1 MDKLTIHSLTARPV
15 LAPLDVPIKTASG
28 DITASP
34 LVLVD
39 LRTEEGITGCSHVF
53 CYSPLVMG
61 PIAETL
67 NNIEQLV
74 KGVAVAPQ
82 DLDRMLRARF
92 RLLGV
97 QGLVGMAMAGLDMA
111 AWDVLAKAAGLPLV
125 SLLGGKPGAVPAY
138 DSQGM
143 LSPGEASAAAAAAR
157 EKGFTAIKVKIGH
170 ASLAEDLAVIRA
182 TREAAGDGMAILVD
196 YNQSL
201 SVPEAMARASVL
213 DGEGLTWIE
222 EPTIAEDYA
231 GHAKIARASR
241 TAIQM
246 GENWWGLP
254 DMEKAVSATASDLA
268 MVDVMKIGGVTGW
281 LKAAALAEAAG
292 LPVSSH
298 LWPEVSAH
306 LLAVTPTAHLLEYL
320 DPAAPVLQQPAL
332 VQNGSV
338 VIRDE
343 PGSGVAWD
351 EDAIR
356 AFTAT

>member
-15 LAPLDVPIKTASG
+15 LVPLETPIKTASG
-28 DITASP
+28 EITASP

-39 LRTEEGITGCSHVF
+39 LRTEEGVMGCAHVF

-67 NNIEQLV
+67 GNIGQLV
-74 KGVAVAPQ
+74 QGAPVAPR

-111 AWDVLAKAAGLPLV
+111 AWDALAKAAGLPLV
-125 SLLGGKPGAVPAY
+125 TLLGGRPGAVPAY

-143 LSPGEASAAAAAAR
+143 LSAEEAAAAAGAAR
-157 EKGFTAIKVKIGH
+157 GKGFSAIKVKIGH
-170 ASLAEDLAVIRA
+170 PSLAEDLAVIRA
-182 TREAAGDGMAILVD
+182 TREAAGAGMAIMVD

-201 SVPEAMARASVL
+201 PVPEAMSRAAVL

-222 EPTIAEDYA
+222 EPTIAEDFA

-254 DMEKAVSATASDLA
+254 DMQKAVTAGASDLA
-268 MVDVMKIGGVTGW
+268 MVDVMKIGGVSGW
-281 LKAAALAEAAG
+281 LKAAALAETAG

-298 LWPEVSAH
+298 LWPEVSTH

-320 DPAAPVLQQPAL
+320 DPAAPILQQPAL
-332 VQNGSV
+332 VENGSI

-351 EDAIR
+351 EDAVR
-356 AFTAT
+356 AYMAS